1 MHAMQCLVPILR
13 GALHSVQRKVNVLA
27 ERTDREVGMIHSRL
41 LGEYS
46 AAHPVHRDRIIS
58 SFRVADKESFLD
70 YVTDLCHR
78 L

>member
-27 ERTDREVGMIHSRL
+27 ERTDREVGMIHSHL

-46 AAHPVHRDRIIS
+46 AAHPVHRNRIHIIIPS
-58 SFRVADKESFLD
+58 RRQRV
-70 YVTDLCHR
+70 VPR
-78 L
+78 LRD